1 MKTILKNIKS
11 ELKDNLSNE
20 FIIGIFPP
28 NVIGAVP
35 MAVDKLPL
43 VAIAPLSITSP
54 GGVIAGT
61 VGRVNRLYRVQIAI
75 LDKWTGM
82 EKSIVGETGQKGI
95 IEYANDVI
103 SALEWNTLSSYLVSG
118 ALQFTDISFDTIS
131 SSAENVEQMHMA
143 SLTVEATKYFTA
155 GST

>member
-11 ELKDNLSNE
+11 ELKNNLSNE
-20 FIIGIFPP
+20 FVIGIFPP
-28 NVIGAVP
+28 NIIGTIPV
-35 MAVDKLPL
+35 AVDNLPL
-43 VAIAPLSITSP
+43 VAISPLSITSP

-61 VGRVNRLYRVQIAI
+61 VGRIDRLFRVQISV

-95 IEYANDVI
+95 IEYANDI
-103 SALEWNTLSSYLVSG
+103 IAALEWNTLSSYLVKG
-118 ALQFTDISFDTIS
+118 RLQFTDISFETILPS
-131 SSAENVEQMHMA
+131 TENIEQYHMA
-143 SLTVEATKYFTA
+143 AITVEASKFFDA